1 MIQIERKRTN
11 KSQKAV
17 ASLEK
22 AKEKNTTYNTQE
34 VNSALQEMFHGK
46 CYICENKLISS
57 YQIEHFIPITAMQ
70 I

>member
-34 VNSALQEMFHGK
+34 VNSA
-46 CYICENKLISS
+46 S
-57 YQIEHFIPITAMQ
+57 P
-70 I
+70 